1 MESVMTNPIGMM
13 STTFN
18 GPEVKGG
25 SIIAMRSRE
34 GITLSLSDDFMI
46 PGAPAPHWQVVDAAG
61 NAYLLQRLQVV
72 NDRVN
77 RTITVPAY
85 VRQVSSVR
93 IYCAFAEV
101 VLGEVTFSSPVM

>member
-1 MESVMTNPIGMM
+1 MNTMMGTPMKSM
-13 STTFN
+13 STLFN

-25 SIIAMRSRE
+25 SVMATRTSD
-34 GITLSLSDDFMI
+34 GIMLSLSDDFMI

-61 NAYLLQRLQVV
+61 NAYLLQRLQVAG
-72 NDRVN
+72 DRVN

-85 VRQVSSVR
+85 VRQVSKVR

-101 VLGEVTFSSPVM
+101 VLGEVSFTSPVM